1 VSVNSIHVELV
12 THNPPGTVSGIG
24 RYVRELHRYLRP
36 RLDVRIAPDLAPPL
50 AARFSLLQHFPIG
63 VQGHKAG
70 AILHFTQ
77 IMGCAQRLWRPLHP
91 AVATVHDLGVLVCP
105 EDEILFDPVGRKVLD
120 VQFAGLRRMDQYAVN
135 SDRTRRDLVEKL
147 RVPEDRIHFVQLG
160 VELDTFRIIP
170 DAQAQIA
177 ERYNLHPLEGGFDLI
192 YVGSE
197 LPRKNFNLLL
207 QAVAVLKA
215 RGYKLRL
222 FKIGGAGGDQWRART
237 LAEIERLNLK
247 EEIVFPGVVPEEDL
261 PVFYNASD
269 LAITPTL
276 LEGGFAWLAMEA
288 MGCGKPVVATEPAAI
303 PQDARAA
310 VMVVEARSLDA
321 LSTAIA
327 RLLDDSEAR
336 RSMGEAGARI
346 IQHYTWE
353 ATAEAMIKV
362 YEKVL

>member
-1 VSVNSIHVELV
+1 MHVELV

-24 RYVRELHRYLRP
+24 RYVRELHRYLAP
-36 RLDVRIAPDLAPPL
+36 RMNVRIAPDIAPPL
-50 AARFSLLQHFPIG
+50 ASRLSILQHFPIG
-63 VQGHKAG
+63 VQGHKPG

-77 IMGCAQRLWRPLHP
+77 IMGCAQRLWRPIRP

-105 EDEILFDPVGRKVLD
+105 EDEILFDAIGRKVLD

-135 SDRTRRDLVEKL
+135 SERTRRDLVEKL
-147 RVPEDRIHFVQLG
+147 RVCEDRIHFVQLG

-170 DAQAQIA
+170 DARAQLA
-177 ERYNLHPLEGGFDLI
+177 ERYNIHPLEDGFDLI

-207 QAVAVLKA
+207 QAVAALKA
-215 RGYKLRL
+215 RGYRLRL

-247 EEIVFPGVVPEEDL
+247 DEIVFPGVVPEEDL
-261 PVFYNASD
+261 PVFYNAAD

-288 MGCGKPVVATEPAAI
+288 MACGKPVVATEPAAI
-303 PQDARAA
+303 PQEAREA
-310 VMVVEARSLDA
+310 VTVIEARSLDA
-321 LSTAIA
+321 LTTAIA
-327 RLLDDSEAR
+327 RLLDDAEAR
-336 RSMGEAGARI
+336 QQMGEAGARI
-346 IQHYTWE
+346 IQRYTWE